1 MDSPSSSYYYHIIT
15 FFLLVIL
22 TQLSDLCIKTPLL
35 FDVPAEQ
42 HATVC
47 FYFEIQ
53 MAEHF
58 EYDDI
63 HIKYE
68 IHVPDDCQTIDG
80 TAQLKGCTHSSR
92 RSAIDGC
99 WSFGYCHE
107 LTLSC
112 RLDCLLHG
120 TVGVLNCMM
129 RRHGENKMAVESLF

>member
-1 MDSPSSSYYYHIIT
+1 
-15 FFLLVIL
+15 
-22 TQLSDLCIKTPLL
+22 
-35 FDVPAEQ
+35 
-42 HATVC
+42 
-47 FYFEIQ
+47 

-120 TVGVLNCMM
+120 TVDVLNCMM
-129 RRHGENKMAVESLF
+129 RRHVENKMAVESLF